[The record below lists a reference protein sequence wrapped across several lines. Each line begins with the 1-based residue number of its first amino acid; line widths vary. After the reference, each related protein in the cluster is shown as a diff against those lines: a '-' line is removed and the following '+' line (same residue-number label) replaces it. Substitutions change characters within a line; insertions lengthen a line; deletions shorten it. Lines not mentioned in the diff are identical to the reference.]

1 MAQLTW
7 WTAEMNRSREQ
18 QPEPYELGQF
28 FCFAPATTREGPPPP
43 PPDAG
48 AAALALLGADLLP
61 PWAMGWVDDLADV
74 AENQEPPEVWALMAG
89 DALLLAP
96 RPAPGGGW
104 RGYLLAE
111 PMASG
116 LVREFR
122 LLPDGELQE
131 LQVPKLPGEESG
143 QAVAG
148 ATLTIPAPDS
158 EPD

>member
-1 MAQLTW
+1 MA
-7 WTAEMNRSREQ
+7 
-18 QPEPYELGQF
+18 
-28 FCFAPATTREGPPPP
+28 
-43 PPDAG
+43 
-48 AAALALLGADLLP
+48 
-61 PWAMGWVDDLADV
+61 WVDDLADV
-74 AENQEPPEVWALMAG
+74 AENQEPPDVWALIAA

-131 LQVPKLPGEESG
+131 LQVPRLPAGESG
-143 QAVAG
+143 QAVEG
-148 ATLTIPAPDS
+148 ATLTNP
-158 EPD
+158 EPDPEPG